1 MVHPSQ
7 QGTPYRRKP
16 LPCVTI
22 TRNGRSRTF
31 RIRPWLSCFAL
42 TLLVL
47 LSAGYLGAAGY
58 LVYRDDLV
66 GAAITRQVEMQ
77 YAYEERI
84 AALRSELDRV
94 TSRHLVK
101 TLGVEEQLAVLLDRQ
116 DLIERR
122 QSALDEIVG
131 KAGATGI
138 DVADAIRMPRPR
150 PGAEPAAAPA
160 DAEPLAYA
168 PAAAEDDIITGALI
182 RDADGDQN
190 IPLANVRPILAKIR
204 SSLDAAEAGQEVA
217 LYGLAAATE
226 RKLETLSSALA
237 RLGVE
242 LEQANTG
249 GPEGGPF
256 IPATGLHF
264 VERTTLLGR
273 ALDDLAALRARAT
286 SLPLRMPVRVE
297 RISSRFGYRMD
308 PFLRRPAMH
317 AGLDMVAPAGAE
329 VRATAPGTVVLAGLN
344 GGYGQVVEIRHQDG
358 VTTRYGHLSKVLVT
372 TGQEVGAG
380 ALIGRVG
387 STGRSTGP
395 HLHYETRRDDK
406 PVNPAAYF
414 AAGRVL

>member
-16 LPCVTI
+16 LPCITI
-22 TRNGRSRTF
+22 TWNGRSRTF
-31 RIRPWLSCFAL
+31 CIRPWFSGFAL
-42 TLLVL
+42 TLLIL

-131 KAGATGI
+131 KAGATGV
-138 DVADAIRMPRPR
+138 DVADTIRTPRPR

-168 PAAAEDDIITGALI
+168 PAAPADDVITGTLI

-190 IPLANVRPILAKIR
+190 IRLANVRPILAKIR
-204 SSLDAAEAGQEVA
+204 SSLDAAQTGQEVA

-226 RKLETLSSALA
+226 RELEALSSALA
-237 RLGVE
+237 PLGVN
-242 LEQANTG
+242 LQQANTG

-273 ALDDLAALRARAT
+273 ALDDLAALRARAA
-286 SLPLRMPVRVE
+286 SLPLRMPLRAE
-297 RISSRFGYRMD
+297 RISSSFGYRMD

-329 VRATAPGTVVLAGLN
+329 VRATAAGTVVLAGWN
-344 GGYGQVVEIRHQDG
+344 GGYGQVVEVRHQDG
-358 VTTRYGHLSKVLVT
+358 VTTRYGHLSKILVKA
-372 TGQEVGAG
+372 GQEVEAG
-380 ALIGRVG
+380 AVIGRVG

-406 PVNPAAYF
+406 PVNPAPYL
-414 AAGRVL
+414 AAGRAL